1 MLVAVF
7 VREDQFLLSEG
18 TAFLPGAIALH
29 HRKHV
34 AVCNGKELFQKLP
47 RSNEIAKRLVSVDL
61 MSVVMWMLA
70 NDAQGRYIESLDKAS
85 EARG

>member
-34 AVCNGKELFQKLP
+34 GVRDGRELFQKLS
-47 RSNEIAKRLVSVDL
+47 RSNEITKRLVSIDL
-61 MSVVMWMLA
+61 VPVVMWMLA
-70 NDAQGRYIESLDKAS
+70 NDAQGRDIKSFDEAP